1 MAGFDPGIV
10 GIFQVSRN
18 SRLESEIQPE
28 TDAETDAE
36 FTRKDT
42 PLVTPVRGILK
53 NGYKHDESNANTA
66 AENTFMVE
74 AHQWGTSWQSPT
86 PQFGPGSAELPADL
100 PPPPAYEPPPYE

>member
-36 FTRKDT
+36 FTRRD
-42 PLVTPVRGILK
+42 TPVRGILK
-53 NGYKHDESNANTA
+53 NGYKHDESNENTA

-100 PPPPAYEPPPYE
+100 PYE